1 MTIPQADRA
10 RTTTPRPQPDGQPPE
25 ATVAVGHN
33 TRQNQNCP
41 S

>member
-1 MTIPQADRA
+1 MTIPQDRA
-10 RTTTPRPQPDGQPPE
+10 RTTTSRPQPDGQPPKTT
-25 ATVAVGHN
+25 AAVGHS